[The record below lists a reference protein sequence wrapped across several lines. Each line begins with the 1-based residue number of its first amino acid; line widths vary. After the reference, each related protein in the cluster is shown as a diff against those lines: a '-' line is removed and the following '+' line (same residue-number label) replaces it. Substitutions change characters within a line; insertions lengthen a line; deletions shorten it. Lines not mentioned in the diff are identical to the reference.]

1 MPECP
6 SSPEQCARDAGAE
19 PGLQVGQV
27 IPVMAGDMGSSAI
40 IAQID
45 DMTDRV
51 GAVFQVTFQ
60 AQPDSVTPILRLKA
74 LLKRAGRDLSFK
86 CLSVRDLTVGVP
98 RSNDG

>member
-1 MPECP
+1 
-6 SSPEQCARDAGAE
+6 
-19 PGLQVGQV
+19 
-27 IPVMAGDMGSSAI
+27 MAGDMGSSAI

-60 AQPDSVTPILRLKA
+60 AQPDSVTPTLRLKA
-74 LLKRAGRDLSFK
+74 LLKRAGHDLSFK